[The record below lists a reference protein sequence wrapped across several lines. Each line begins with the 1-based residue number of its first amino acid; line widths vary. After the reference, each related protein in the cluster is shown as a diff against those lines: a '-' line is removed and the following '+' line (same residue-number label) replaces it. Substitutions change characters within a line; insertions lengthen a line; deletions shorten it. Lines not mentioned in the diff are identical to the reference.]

1 MGGKRK
7 IQEDIQLYSE
17 EGIKMDKDEAEK
29 EIKRFWGESIYK
41 MHENKIE
48 EVWGEEKRRKYSEE
62 LIREAQEINIT
73 GLREHLDMVM
83 RTRNIIKAMEE
94 PKIDEKKVKMC
105 LKKQRK

>member
-29 EIKRFWGESIYK
+29 EIERFWGESIYK

-48 EVWGEEKRRKYSEE
+48 VWGEEERRKYSDE
-62 LIREAQEINIT
+62 LNREPQEINRA
-73 GLREHLDMVM
+73 GLREHLDMVR
-83 RTRNIIKAMEE
+83 RTGNRIKAMEE

-105 LKKQRK
+105 LKKQRI